1 MDLDEKYA
9 LMPWLIIE
17 VKQLTNKLKNKTFE
31 ESSYNFRVNYLHL
44 ELLLLNRNACD
55 ED

>member
-17 VKQLTNKLKNKTFE
+17 VKQLTNKLKTKTFE
-31 ESSYNFRVNYLHL
+31 ESSYNCRVHYLHL